1 MTNRRSENCSLQE
14 QTKLRPSKATFKT
27 SNWVDFTYLLC
38 VHLIWS
44 GWYHHGLSLLQHG
57 YQESFDSN
65 HACYMWHTTFT
76 HSSVWFFFPPIRFGR
91 YFETLLLWQS
101 IIMIATMLIMLNLC
115 TNVRMATELNT
126 KRRSFIGQKP
136 SPGPLYIADKHCA
149 RKCPCVLLSAS
160 PNVTQ
165 Q

>member
-1 MTNRRSENCSLQE
+1 MVSLCCSTG
-14 QTKLRPSKATFKT
+14 TKRALTLIMHATFC
-27 SNWVDFTYLLC
+27 SHILL
-38 VHLIWS
+38 
-44 GWYHHGLSLLQHG
+44 
-57 YQESFDSN
+57 F
-65 HACYMWHTTFT
+65 
-76 HSSVWFFFPPIRFGR
+76 FFFPPIRFGR

>member
-1 MTNRRSENCSLQE
+1 MVSLCCSTG
-14 QTKLRPSKATFKT
+14 TKRALTLIMHATCDIPH
-27 SNWVDFTYLLC
+27 SHILLC
-38 VHLIWS
+38 
-44 GWYHHGLSLLQHG
+44 G
-57 YQESFDSN
+57 
-65 HACYMWHTTFT
+65 
-76 HSSVWFFFPPIRFGR
+76 FFSPIRFGR